1 MYSTEDFTELDK
13 SKFKC
18 FKFPNGNIYYG
29 ETVIVNEQ
37 NEIVTDA
44 NKENEQQNEEEAQ
57 PKVFRE
63 VRHGN
68 GVQLYDIE
76 DVKCKCKYEGSWAF
90 DKKFLNL
97 QLSKMD

>member
-29 ETVIVNEQ
+29 ETVIINEQ
-37 NEIVTDA
+37 NEKVTS
-44 NKENEQQNEEEAQ
+44 KEKEAQQNDEEQQN
-57 PKVFRE
+57 KVFKE
-63 VRHGN
+63 VRHGH

-76 DVKCKCKYEGSWAF
+76 DVR
-90 DKKFLNL
+90 FLGIR
-97 QLSKMD
+97 